1 MFKKKRKKKS
11 SNKKVLFKSNKKDLK
26 KLRRKRK
33 TKKLKE
39 KFSIRKLIMWFII
52 LTLILG
58 LIFAITKLLNR
69 KDIEIVEE
77 TETVL
82 GLEEIPTYPNS
93 TFLYATKMSN
103 QNVKDMLAEG
113 KSAYKINDNS
123 DFKNIKEFYANEL
136 TAKGWNLVL
145 DVEIGAEDKRYGQ
158 YWIKEDK
165 GLRIYSKYNDIWYE
179 TITPKEAE
187 NGLSNRVSEEIEID
201 MLLAGSDHQELLP
214 DYPWQIKIPKDYLI
228 SYEISEFEDLRA
240 VNFQRITTGQYIT
253 IYPIGYWGAKPLD
266 YQLEDY
272 TDILSQGTQDW
283 NIINTTPVSWRGYNS
298 LSGTIASSTDQKDI
312 LMLKND
318 RNKVTYIL
326 NSSDSSDPLYDYII
340 ENIKYLGQ
348 EDNS

>member
-1 MFKKKRKKKS
+1 MPKKKKKS
-11 SNKKVLFKSNKKDLK
+11 KTKKVLFKSKSSDLK
-26 KLRRKRK
+26 KVRRKRK
-33 TKKLKE
+33 IKALKE
-39 KFSIRKLIMWFII
+39 KFNLRKFLMWLVIVAI
-52 LTLILG
+52 VLG
-58 LIFAITKLLNR
+58 LIYAIAKILSKETNV
-69 KDIEIVEE
+69 EIQE
-77 TETVL
+77 TETVI
-82 GLEEIPTYPNS
+82 GLEEIPIYSNS
-93 TFLYATKMSN
+93 SFLYINNMDN

-113 KSAYKINDNS
+113 KSAYMINDNS
-123 DFKNIKEFYANEL
+123 DFKDVKEFYANEL
-136 TAKGWNLVL
+136 ISRGWNLVL

-165 GLRIYSKYNDIWYE
+165 GLRIYSKYGDIWYE
-179 TITPKEAE
+179 MITPKEAE

-214 DYPWQIKIPKDYLI
+214 DYPWQIKVPKDYLI
-228 SYEISEFEDLRA
+228 SYEVSEFEDLRA
-240 VNFQRITTGQYIT
+240 VNFQRIATGQYIT
-253 IYPIGYWGAKPLD
+253 IYPIGYWGAKALD

-272 TDILSQGTQDW
+272 TDILGQESQDW
-283 NIINTTPVSWRGYNS
+283 NIINTTPTSWRGYSS
-298 LSGTIASSTDQKDI
+298 LSGTIASSTDQRDI

>member
-1 MFKKKRKKKS
+1 MPKKKKKS
-11 SNKKVLFKSNKKDLK
+11 KTKKVLFKSKSSDLK
-26 KLRRKRK
+26 KVRRKRK
-33 TKKLKE
+33 IKALKE
-39 KFSIRKLIMWFII
+39 KFNLRKFLMWLVIVAI
-52 LTLILG
+52 VLG
-58 LIFAITKLLNR
+58 LIYAIAKILSKETNV
-69 KDIEIVEE
+69 EIQE
-77 TETVL
+77 TETVI
-82 GLEEIPTYPNS
+82 GLEEIPTYSNS
-93 TFLYATKMSN
+93 SFLYINNMDN

-113 KSAYKINDNS
+113 KSAYMINDNS
-123 DFKNIKEFYANEL
+123 DFKDVKEFYANEL
-136 TAKGWNLVL
+136 ISRGWNLVL

-165 GLRIYSKYNDIWYE
+165 GLRIYSKYGDIWYE
-179 TITPKEAE
+179 MITPKEAE
-187 NGLSNRVSEEIEID
+187 SGLSNRVSEEIEID

-214 DYPWQIKIPKDYLI
+214 DYPWQIKVPKDYLI
-228 SYEISEFEDLRA
+228 SYEVSEFEDLRA
-240 VNFQRITTGQYIT
+240 VNFQRIATGQHIT
-253 IYPIGYWGAKPLD
+253 IYPIGYWGAKALD

-272 TDILSQGTQDW
+272 TDILSQDW
-283 NIINTTPVSWRGYNS
+283 NIINTTPASWRGYSS